1 MVYACGCL
9 ASAEAG
15 NPEAAQGRK
24 QEELCKAAS
33 KKNSAAVAE
42 KPEEAPKDKLF
53 EDDEIEV
60 VAPKAK
66 ERKAA
71 KTGNKGS
78 GIFTWTKK
86 KFTDFMG
93 DLYDGMEE

>member
-1 MVYACGCL
+1 ML
-9 ASAEAG
+9 ATADSHIDCASEKKG
-15 NPEAAQGRK
+15 STS
-24 QEELCKAAS
+24 AS

-53 EDDEIEV
+53 EDDEIDV